1 MLFRRARLPLRSK
14 QVSPMT
20 TNPDPPLLS
29 EIARLFA
36 QRAGQYCLSAA
47 IVGVLGVTV
56 FVALSLYML
65 SGNPPDQRDPV
76 LLWKS
81 MSEGQKFGA
90 IFGLNFA
97 LWTPVLLGARA
108 ACRITTAQL
117 ANQELALPA
126 IVVDMLR
133 FLPSA
138 LVYALVI
145 GVPVMMGSSCFVVP
159 GLLIASF
166 FTLVVPVRVSETLGI
181 FPALRRNFSL
191 TGKVFGGLFLITF
204 LCAVVIAGV
213 IALRVVTIDRWLPA
227 AGIASL
233 GLRLAIPY
241 VPALLLMVLAN
252 VGFTLIYFAARRLE
266 NPMTYSAASSAP

>member
-1 MLFRRARLPLRSK
+1 MS
-14 QVSPMT
+14 

-36 QRAGQYCLSAA
+36 QRARQYCLSAA
-47 IVGVLGVTV
+47 IAGVIGVTLV
-56 FVALSLYML
+56 VAMSLYLL

-81 MSEGQKFGA
+81 MGEGKKFAA
-90 IFGLNFA
+90 IFGLILA

-108 ACRITTAQL
+108 ACRITSAQL

-145 GVPVMMGSSCFVVP
+145 GVPVSMGSSCFFIP
-159 GLLIASF
+159 GLLIASL
-166 FTLVVPVRVSETLGI
+166 FTLVVPVSVNESVGI
-181 FPALRRNFSL
+181 VPALRRNFSL

-204 LCAVVIAGV
+204 LCAVVIGGV
-213 IALRVVTIDRWLPA
+213 IALRIISIDRWLPA
-227 AGIASL
+227 VGVASL
-233 GLRLAIPY
+233 GLRFAIPY

-252 VGFTLIYFAARRLE
+252 VGFTLIYFTARRLE
-266 NPMTYSAASSAP
+266 KPMPSSAYPQAGPGG